1 MPIRRAD
8 DNRYTLL
15 SNGSAT
21 GAAVNIRGG
30 EYQFAADGTAGGATI
45 ALQIQSVNGTWST
58 VTIFSNSPVSTT
70 NLPYGQTAIGLPA
83 CNVRCAINGG
93 APSGINAS
101 LVGLA

>member
-1 MPIRRAD
+1 MRRSD

-30 EYQFAADGTAGGATI
+30 EYQFSADGTPGGATI
-45 ALQIQSVNGTWST
+45 SLQVQTPNGTWST
-58 VTIFSNSPVSTT
+58 VSVFANTPVQATA
-70 NLPYGQTAIGLPA
+70 LPYDQTSIDLPA
-83 CNVRCAINGG
+83 GNVRCAINGG

-101 LVGLA
+101 LVGLG